1 MPDWEQQFRSVYFV
15 TARNPVRRDAYARAR
30 IRELSGYI
38 ETLQV
43 PD

>member
-15 TARNPVRRDAYARAR
+15 TARNPVRRDAYARDR